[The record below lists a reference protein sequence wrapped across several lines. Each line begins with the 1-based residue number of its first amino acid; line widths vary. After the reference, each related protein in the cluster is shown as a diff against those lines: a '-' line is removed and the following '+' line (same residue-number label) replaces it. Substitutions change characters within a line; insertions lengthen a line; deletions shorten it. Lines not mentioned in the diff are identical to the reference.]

1 MNASKSIIIVGAGHM
16 GSAIALGLK
25 RSSPHFSITVVEHD
39 VTCWSS
45 VTSAGICIL
54 ETMPELKKIEALI
67 LAIPPQTFL
76 KHSKHFVK
84 IQHYAGL
91 IISVMAGI
99 TISELMRT
107 LNTTQV
113 CRAMP
118 NVPCT
123 LVEGMTVFCCATPT
137 TKENHA
143 LAQSLFS
150 GLGKW
155 LFVKDEKL
163 LDGATALVGGGPAYV
178 AYFAAS
184 LLEYARTAGFNE
196 ASASYMVIQLLRGTT
211 VMLEQSGETPV
222 NLCQKVMTAKGTT
235 EQAIKLFDDKQLRSI
250 IVDGL
255 NQACL
260 RSKALAERI

>member
-1 MNASKSIIIVGAGHM
+1 
-16 GSAIALGLK
+16 
-25 RSSPHFSITVVEHD
+25 
-39 VTCWSS
+39 
-45 VTSAGICIL
+45 
-54 ETMPELKKIEALI
+54 
-67 LAIPPQTFL
+67 
-76 KHSKHFVK
+76 
-84 IQHYAGL
+84 
-91 IISVMAGI
+91 
-99 TISELMRT
+99 
-107 LNTTQV
+107 
-113 CRAMP
+113 
-118 NVPCT
+118 
-123 LVEGMTVFCCATPT
+123 
-137 TKENHA
+137 
-143 LAQSLFS
+143 
-150 GLGKW
+150 